1 MLTIFIIR
9 LSNDSF
15 KILISVAT
23 SVKSHFSKVHFY
35 DHLKLR
41 WRICNH
47 SLIPL
52 CTRRESLMSK
62 AELRA
67 QKGKK

>member
-23 SVKSHFSKVHFY
+23 SVKSHFSESALLWSFKVEMA
-35 DHLKLR
+35 HLQSFADSALHEKR
-41 WRICNH
+41 KFDV
-47 SLIPL
+47 
-52 CTRRESLMSK
+52 ESRAKSSK
-62 AELRA
+62 R
-67 QKGKK
+67 